1 MRPLVIVNP
10 RSQGGRTGAT
20 FGSIRGVIERYLG
33 PVDVATTEASRHAV
47 DLARQAAQ
55 DGVAT
60 VIAVGGDG
68 SIHEVANGLMQ
79 AREGGA
85 KGVRLGIIGQ
95 GTGGD
100 FRRSLGLEHRLDH
113 YCQVIADGRTRLV
126 DLGKASFVGND
137 GAPATSYFINI
148 LSVGMGGLVDRY
160 VADMSA
166 KMGGTLAYFLASL
179 RGLVQGEVG
188 RVRVHVRDEDG
199 ERTEEI
205 ATRVLAICN
214 GRYFG
219 SGMNVAPMAELGD
232 GAFDVVDLG
241 ASNIL
246 RFAWVNTRI
255 YDAGHLG
262 EPEVRHYRCEKIT
275 VELLHQDVAHKFL
288 LDVDGEPLGRLPL
301 TVELVP
307 QALEVFAP

>member
-20 FGSIRGVIERYLG
+20 FGAMRGVIERFLG
-33 PVDVATTEASRHAV
+33 PVDVALTEASRHAV
-47 DLARQAAQ
+47 DIARCAAQ

-60 VIAVGGDG
+60 VISVGGDG
-68 SIHEVANGLMQ
+68 SIHEVANGLLE
-79 AREGGA
+79 AREAGA
-85 KGVRLGIIGQ
+85 TGTRLGIIGQ

-100 FRRSLGLEHRLDH
+100 FRRTLGLEHRLDH
-113 YCQVIADGRTRLV
+113 YCQTIADGRTRLV
-126 DLGKASFVGND
+126 DVGKASFIGND
-137 GAPATSYFINI
+137 GAPARSYFVNI

-166 KMGGTLAYFLASL
+166 KMGGTLAYFLASV

-188 RVRVHVRDEDG
+188 RVRVGVCDEG
-199 ERTEEI
+199 VERSEELD
-205 ATRVLAICN
+205 TRLLAICN
-214 GRYFG
+214 GRFFG
-219 SGMNVAPMAELGD
+219 GGMKIAPMAELGD
-232 GAFDVVDLG
+232 GAFEVVDLG

-275 VELLHQDVAHKFL
+275 VELLRDDVADKFL